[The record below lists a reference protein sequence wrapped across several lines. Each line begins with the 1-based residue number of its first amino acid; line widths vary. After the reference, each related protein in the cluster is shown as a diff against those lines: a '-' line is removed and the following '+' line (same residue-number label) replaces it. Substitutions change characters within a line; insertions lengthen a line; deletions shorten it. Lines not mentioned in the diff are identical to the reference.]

1 MNMIQV
7 KDRLK
12 EGQSPMAKKIYKSK
26 IVHAAVFPP
35 TLPCLELV
43 MECASQF
50 DLVSKSIIFYQGK
63 RVLDNISGQLL
74 EETFNTPQYKG
85 MKIALVDQIAKLFYD
100 NQEAYFIHLNQDW
113 LDKGKKR
120 VTRSSMLIMSNFK
133 SKYGDLIML
142 LSWVMG

>member
-1 MNMIQV
+1 
-7 KDRLK
+7 
-12 EGQSPMAKKIYKSK
+12 MAKKIYKSK
-26 IVHAAVFPP
+26 IVHTTAFPP

-100 NQEAYFIHLNQDW
+100 N
-113 LDKGKKR
+113 
-120 VTRSSMLIMSNFK
+120 
-133 SKYGDLIML
+133 
-142 LSWVMG
+142 